1 MMKLP
6 SFARMLPPALTAI
19 ILLAFMTG
27 FVIRQ
32 NEQAVVT
39 RFGKPVSVI
48 SAPGLYLK
56 WPWPVE
62 SVNRVDAR
70 LNFHEA
76 RLSEALTRDR
86 RNVVVPVFV
95 GWRVADPLKFLEA
108 MGNAENA
115 RGKLDSLVS
124 SAKNTVLGTCEF
136 KELISAEPRDQPALE
151 EIEAKILAIVAP
163 QAASAFGIR
172 VEQIGIERIML
183 PEANTSYVFERM
195 RAERSQF
202 AERYLA
208 EGRQEADAIR
218 AKTNAQRTTILADAQ
233 RDAEIK
239 RGEGEA
245 EATRIYS
252 QSHSRNAELYLFLR
266 RIDTLKK
273 SINQNTTLILDT
285 TRPPFDLLTQP
296 NPADEAK
303 KN

>member
-1 MMKLP
+1 MKVPSAARLLP
-6 SFARMLPPALTAI
+6 IGLTAL

-32 NEQAVVT
+32 NERAVVT

-48 SAPGLYLK
+48 SAPGLFFK
-56 WPWPVE
+56 WPWPIEAV
-62 SVNRVDAR
+62 SRVDAR

-95 GWRVADPLKFLEA
+95 AWKVADPLRFLEA

-115 RGKLDSLVS
+115 RSKLDSLVG
-124 SAKNTVLGTCEF
+124 SAKNTVLGTCDF
-136 KELISAEPRDQPALE
+136 KQLISADSQDQSALE
-151 EIEAKILAIVAP
+151 EIESKILGIVAP
-163 QAASAFGIR
+163 QAASSFGVR

-218 AKTNAQRTTILADAQ
+218 AKANAQRTTILADAQ

-245 EATRIYS
+245 EAARIYS
-252 QSHSRNAELYLFLR
+252 QSHSRNAGLYLFLR

-296 NPADEAK
+296 DPTDEAK

>member
-1 MMKLP
+1 MKFPPLARLLP
-6 SFARMLPPALTAI
+6 LTLTAA
-19 ILLAFMTG
+19 ILLALMTG
-27 FVIRQ
+27 FVLRQ

-39 RFGKPVSVI
+39 RFGKPVNVLA
-48 SAPGLYLK
+48 APGLYFK
-56 WPWPVE
+56 WPWPIE
-62 SVNRVDAR
+62 ALNRVDTR

-86 RNVVVPVFV
+86 RNVIVPVFLA
-95 GWRVADPLKFLEA
+95 WRVSDPLKFLEA

-136 KELISAEPRDQPALE
+136 KQLLSDEPSGLATLD
-151 EIEAKILAIVAP
+151 EIESRILAIVAP
-163 QAASAFGIR
+163 QAASTFGVQI
-172 VEQIGIERIML
+172 ESIGIERIML

-218 AKTNAQRTTILADAQ
+218 AKTNAQKTAILADAQ

-245 EATRIYS
+245 EAARIYS
-252 QSHSRNAELYLFLR
+252 QAHSRNAGFYLFLR
-266 RIDTLKK
+266 RLDTLKRT
-273 SINQNTTLILDT
+273 INQNTTLILDT

-296 NPADEAK
+296 DPAHEAE
-303 KN
+303 NH